1 MAVDQITPRS
11 RRAILAGALGGLA
24 ATAASLVH
32 APITRAAGV
41 DGDVGLDVVNTG
53 AGTTEIDAGD
63 PAFVVTSA
71 GTAVRASGGIGLDSA
86 GDPAVR
92 GLSSAGVGV
101 LGASAV
107 AAVDIPAPIAAS
119 TGVYGVSPAGHAIY
133 GASDTGVGVYAAN
146 NASTVAAI
154 VAEGGPGTAIHGH
167 ADVGPA
173 PASPG
178 LTGIYGSAPGTGIA
192 IAADSASGLAVKATS
207 SLGPAIRGHG
217 QLDGIIGESAS
228 GRSGLVGYSG
238 SGSAPAG
245 PAKTGVYGEATQ
257 DATARGVLGKTT
269 AGQGVRGEATTGI
282 GVDAVSN
289 SGHAVDAR
297 SETQAAV
304 FASNGSASIGSI
316 LADGGPGT
324 AVHGHAGGGTIPTSP
339 ALTALYG
346 SAISTGVA
354 IAANS
359 ASGLAV
365 KATSSLGPAIRG
377 HGQLDGVIGESA
389 SGRSGLVG
397 YSGAGSAPAG
407 PAKTGVYGEATQDS
421 GSRGV
426 SGFTL
431 AGQGVRG
438 DATTGQA
445 VAGVATTGQ
454 GVKGTATSGQ
464 GVVGQ
469 ATAGVGVKAVA
480 STGYA
485 LDVAGRARFSRSG
498 TVSIP
503 ANATSLDVTVPG
515 GLAGTPLVFAVLQV
529 ARTGVWVTAARP
541 NWPTTGKIRIY
552 LNKVASTSASTP
564 VAWFVTG

>member
-1 MAVDQITPRS
+1 MSVDQITPRS
-11 RRAILAGALGGLA
+11 RRAILAGAIGGLA
-24 ATAASLVH
+24 ATAASLVR
-32 APITRAAGV
+32 APITRAGL
-41 DGDVGLDVVNTG
+41 DGDVVLDAVNAG

-63 PAFVVTSA
+63 PAVLVTST
-71 GTAVRASGGIGLDSA
+71 GTAVRASGGIGLDAA
-86 GDPAVR
+86 GDPATR

-107 AAVDIPAPIAAS
+107 ALVDIPAPIAAS

-178 LTGIYGSAPGTGIA
+178 LTGLYGSAPGSGVA

-217 QLDGIIGESAS
+217 QLDGVIGESAG
-228 GRSGLVGYSG
+228 GRSGLVGFSG
-238 SGSAPAG
+238 SSAPAG

-257 DATARGVLGKTT
+257 DAAARGVFGKTT

-304 FASNGSASIGSI
+304 FGSNASASIGSI

-324 AVHGHAGGGTIPTSP
+324 AVHGHAGGGTIPGSP
-339 ALTALYG
+339 ALTGLYG
-346 SAISTGVA
+346 SAVSTGIA
-354 IAANS
+354 IAADS
-359 ASGLAV
+359 ASGLALR
-365 KATSSLGPAIRG
+365 ATSSLGPAIRG

-389 SGRSGLVG
+389 TGRTGLVG

-438 DATTGQA
+438 DATTGQG

-454 GVKGTATSGQ
+454 GVKGNATSGQ

-469 ATAGVGVKAVA
+469 ATSGAGVKAVA

-498 TVSIP
+498 TVSIA
-503 ANATSLDVTVPG
+503 ANATTVDITVPG

-529 ARTGVWVTAARP
+529 AHTGVWVTAARP

-564 VAWFVTG
+564 VAWFVAG